1 MLKKE
6 ENRYTLEVKS
16 LTKDYDSGR
25 EVFDVN
31 KELKEDIID
40 ICFAIVTIDG
50 KLSLKERIYKKKLF
64 SV

>member
-1 MLKKE
+1 M
-6 ENRYTLEVKS
+6 YALEVKL
-16 LTKDYDSGR
+16 LTKDYGSGCG
-25 EVFDVN
+25 VFDVN
-31 KELKEDIID
+31 NELKEDIID